1 LTIDYFSLNIIVSNL
16 TGFRNLSGS
25 FYQHSVPDGT
35 IEAKEEK
42 KKNASFHFA
51 GF

>member
-1 LTIDYFSLNIIVSNL
+1 LKYRLQLARYAEWFA
-16 TGFRNLSGS
+16 F

-35 IEAKEEK
+35 IEAKEEQ
-42 KKNASFHFA
+42 KKNVLFHFA

>member
-1 LTIDYFSLNIIVSNL
+1 LKYRLQL
-16 TGFRNLSGS
+16 ALSAEWFAF
-25 FYQHSVPDGT
+25 FYQHSVLDRT

-42 KKNASFHFA
+42 KKNVSFHFA